1 MIILIEGADGSGKS
15 TLLNRLSEIG
25 FKTMTAPIPN
35 RNMYEK
41 WNKLVYNSIY
51 YGENYIFDRSFISEI
66 IYRVIDGRNSYIS
79 LGQVCELLKFSKIIL
94 CETATQFEDSIAR
107 GETNITTIENAELIR
122 NKYRDFVKM
131 VNKLEKVPYI
141 VYNWKVDSISKA
153 IHFINNKRR

>member
-51 YGENYIFDRSFISEI
+51 YGENYIFDRSFIYTI
-66 IYRVIDGRNSYIS
+66 IN
-79 LGQVCELLKFSKIIL
+79 
-94 CETATQFEDSIAR
+94 
-107 GETNITTIENAELIR
+107 
-122 NKYRDFVKM
+122 
-131 VNKLEKVPYI
+131 
-141 VYNWKVDSISKA
+141 
-153 IHFINNKRR
+153 

>member
-94 CETATQFEDSIAR
+94 CETPTQFEDSIAR
-107 GETNITTIENAELIR
+107 DETNITTIENAELIR
-122 NKYRDFVKM
+122 HKYRDFIKM

>member
-35 RNMYEK
+35 RNMYKK

-94 CETATQFEDSIAR
+94 CETATQFENSIAR

-122 NKYRDFVKM
+122 HKYRDFVKM

>member
-94 CETATQFEDSIAR
+94 CETPTQFEDSIAR
-107 GETNITTIENAELIR
+107 SETNITTIENAELIR
-122 NKYRDFVKM
+122 HKYRDFVKM

>member
-35 RNMYEK
+35 RNMYKK

-122 NKYRDFVKM
+122 HKYRDFVKM

>member
-122 NKYRDFVKM
+122 HKYRDFIKM

>member
-94 CETATQFEDSIAR
+94 CETPTQFEDSIAR
-107 GETNITTIENAELIR
+107 SETNITTIENAELIR
-122 NKYRDFVKM
+122 HKYRDFIKM

>member
-66 IYRVIDGRNSYIS
+66 IYRVIDRRNSYIS

-122 NKYRDFVKM
+122 HKYRDFIKM

>member
-15 TLLNRLSEIG
+15 TLLNRLSEIC

-94 CETATQFEDSIAR
+94 CETPTQFEDSIAR
-107 GETNITTIENAELIR
+107 SETNITTIENAELIR
-122 NKYRDFVKM
+122 HKYRDFIKM